1 MKNKAVKFFDA
12 TVHPGEQASLAL
24 PLPEMFTC
32 APMYMPIKVIHG
44 KEAGPTVLIIAAMH
58 GNEVNGTEI
67 INKLRKKSELSE
79 LKGTLIMIPV
89 MNVYGMTHRS
99 RYMPDGA
106 ELDRSFP
113 GSESGSHAA
122 RLTNLFTA
130 EVLDKAD
137 YCIDLQTGAL
147 NHSNLPQIFADL
159 SSTATSE
166 LAKAFATPVIS
177 NANIEEGSLRKVC
190 QERSIPLLV
199 YEAGEAMRFDQ
210 QAIEIGVRG
219 VMNVLNTLGMLE
231 QETNGSANEPVIT
244 RRSGWIRSPKS
255 GIAKEVVGLGQKVSK
270 NQKIAVIQDPFGA
283 GDDTPVVSPKEG
295 IIVSIN
301 NQPLIHEGEA
311 LFHLAMMPEV
321 EEAETTIQEWQ
332 EQQEGQMQEEQK
344 QEGSSKTDSQE

>member
-32 APMYMPIKVIHG
+32 APMYMPIKVVHG

-67 INKLRKKSELSE
+67 INQLRKKSELNE

-122 RLTNLFTA
+122 RLTHLFTT

-147 NHSNLPQIFADL
+147 NHS
-159 SSTATSE
+159 
-166 LAKAFATPVIS
+166 K
-177 NANIEEGSLRKVC
+177 
-190 QERSIPLLV
+190 
-199 YEAGEAMRFDQ
+199 

-219 VMNVLNTLGMLE
+219 VMNVLNTLDMLE
-231 QETNGSANEPVIT
+231 NSENGSANEPVIT

-270 NQKIAVIQDPFGA
+270 GQKIAFIQDPFGA
-283 GDDTPVVSPKEG
+283 SDDTPVVSPKEG

-311 LFHLAMMPEV
+311 LFQLAMMPEI

-332 EQQEGQMQEEQK
+332 EQQVEQKHDEQK
-344 QEGSSKTDSQE
+344 QENNGKSH

>member
-32 APMYMPIKVIHG
+32 APMYMPIKVVHG

-67 INKLRKKSELSE
+67 INQLRKKSELNE

-122 RLTNLFTA
+122 RLTQLFTT

-190 QERSIPLLV
+190 QEQSIPLLV

-219 VMNVLNTLGMLE
+219 VMNVLNTLDMLE
-231 QETNGSANEPVIT
+231 NSENGSANEPVIT

-270 NQKIAVIQDPFGA
+270 GQKIAFIQDPFGA
-283 GDDTPVVSPKEG
+283 SDDTPVVSPKEG

-311 LFHLAMMPEV
+311 LFQLAMMPEI

-332 EQQEGQMQEEQK
+332 EQQVEQKHDEQK
-344 QEGSSKTDSQE
+344 QENNGKSH

>member
-1 MKNKAVKFFDA
+1 MKNKAIKFFDA
-12 TVHPGEQASLAL
+12 TIHPGEQASLAL

-44 KEAGPTVLIIAAMH
+44 KEAGPTLLITSAMH

-67 INKLRKKSELSE
+67 INQLRKKEELNE

-122 RLTNLFTA
+122 RLTHLFTT
-130 EVLDKAD
+130 ELLDKAD

-166 LAKAFATPVIS
+166 LAKSFATPVIS
-177 NANIEEGSLRKVC
+177 NALIEEGSLRKVC
-190 QERSIPLLV
+190 QEKSIPLLV

-219 VMNVLNTLGMLE
+219 IINVLNTLGMLE
-231 QETNGSANEPVIT
+231 TNGSNGNNEPVIT

-270 NQKIAVIQDPFGA
+270 GQKIAYIQDPFGA
-283 GDDTPVVSPKEG
+283 SDDTPVTSPKEG

-332 EQQEGQMQEEQK
+332 EQQQEEQNK
-344 QEGSSKTDSQE
+344 QESEDK